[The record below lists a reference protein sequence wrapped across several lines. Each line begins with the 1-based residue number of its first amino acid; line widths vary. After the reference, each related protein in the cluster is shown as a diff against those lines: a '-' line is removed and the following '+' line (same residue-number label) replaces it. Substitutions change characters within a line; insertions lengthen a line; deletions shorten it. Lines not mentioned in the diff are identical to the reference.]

1 MFCREDPN
9 NCSESV
15 EKDYELTEDH
25 KLHQQWDAAA
35 LSSALTA
42 HGGTFLFFFIIF
54 VEVRYQPAHRVQFH
68 HVGKQ
73 REFR

>member
-42 HGGTFLFFFIIF
+42 HGGTFFYFYFCRS
-54 VEVRYQPAHRVQFH
+54 EVSASTPCPVSFYF
-68 HVGKQ
+68 
-73 REFR
+73 